1 MIEVSTGCNAETE
14 HAIENAA
21 EGRNEEVV
29 IMEELPSIEDSSS
42 SEEIKDAQITDDDV
56 SKHSSVWEIE
66 DEDAPTGITFI
77 TWSHS

>member
-1 MIEVSTGCNAETE
+1 MIEVSTRFNAETE

-42 SEEIKDAQITDDDV
+42 NKGIKDVQILDDDI
-56 SKHSSVWEIE
+56 SKHNSVWEIE
-66 DEDAPTGITFI
+66 DDDAPTFITFI
-77 TWSHS
+77 T